1 MHTRHVCRR
10 TARVSIIEGMAFVS
24 PIGDMFC
31 GADMDNMEYDMAKGH
46 DALTVSLQGNT
57 IAK

>member
-1 MHTRHVCRR
+1 
-10 TARVSIIEGMAFVS
+10 MAFVS